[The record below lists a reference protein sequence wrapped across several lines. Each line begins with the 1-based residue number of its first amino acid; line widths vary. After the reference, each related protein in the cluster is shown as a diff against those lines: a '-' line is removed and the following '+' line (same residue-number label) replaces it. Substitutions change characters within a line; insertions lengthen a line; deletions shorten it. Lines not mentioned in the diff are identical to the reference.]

1 MTSPPVAQDPAL
13 DVGGRFAMAFAAG
26 DASAIGPLLADD
38 AVLHS
43 PITDRFDF
51 EGREAVLHVLGAAMA
66 TLDDRSYDTP
76 LLAGGQVALRLSAR
90 VRSRPVDAVTV
101 LDVSADGLI
110 RKIKVFVRPLPGL
123 AAFAAA
129 MVPLVSRP
137 GGRAAST
144 GTALLLRPLV
154 PIIRGGE
161 RLVLPAVRRGV
172 RSAKSNAARSPN

>member
-1 MTSPPVAQDPAL
+1 VFEAT
-13 DVGGRFAMAFAAG
+13 
-26 DASAIGPLLADD
+26 IGTLLADD

-51 EGREAVLHVLGAAMA
+51 EGREAVLHVLRAAMA
-66 TLDDRSYDTP
+66 TLDDRAYDTP
-76 LLAGGQVALRLSAR
+76 LAGSGQVALRLSAR
-90 VRSRPVDAVTV
+90 VRTRPTEAVTI
-101 LDVSADGLI
+101 LDVGPDGLI
-110 RKIKVFVRPLPGL
+110 REIKVFVRPLPGL

-161 RLVLPAVRRGV
+161 RLAILAVRRGV
-172 RSAKSNAARSPN
+172 RAATSGATPESPVRTRS